1 VNRRILVGILI
12 VLIVLVAGTLLVKS
26 MRPHLIGRNERSEI
40 TALVETFGSKLKE
53 VSLSDPEE
61 VVSREIGKVYAPF
74 VNASFLSKW
83 ISDPSTAPGRA
94 ASSPW
99 PEKIEMISME
109 KLDSHTVEV
118 KGNIVY
124 MTSVEMAQGGNA
136 GEDPIVLIAGNDTQ
150 NGKWLISQARYGKY
164 AFYDRK
170 QLDNTL
176 KKTFPD
182 MKTIGDRG
190 EPFIAQSIDINGDY
204 VPEAIVDLQTG
215 GAYTEDYAIC
225 QLENGKL
232 NVANFRDKNNLFS
245 QKFFSK
251 GASVRHEVRLDF
263 LNDSKGNNVIYQY
276 TIDKSASDPA
286 VIDNITVEA
295 YKWNEETKCFEYNKE
310 LSLEFEKEEE
320 RLLQRVHQI
329 SENTGNISTNV
340 QLPTGISGRQV
351 YTYLQNSILPPAFAR
366 QVFCAYSLLGSETR
380 NNKIYVYL
388 WALCSEYYLTDGKL
402 TPGTGVSEP
411 ITLVAT
417 PSQQSY
423 TITEHLE
430 PENGT
435 AYAPSIRKMFPE
447 KYYNEIFSKTQLY
460 DTVIARKLMNSVEQ
474 QAKIYYNLK

>member
-215 GAYTEDYAIC
+215 GAYTEDYVIC
-225 QLENGKL
+225 QLEDGKL

-251 GASVRHEVRLDF
+251 GASVRHEVRLSF
-263 LNDSKGNNVIYQY
+263 LNDGKGNHAIYQY
-276 TIDKSASDPA
+276 TINRSASDPK
-286 VIDNITVEA
+286 VVENITVEA
-295 YKWNEETKCFEYNKE
+295 YRWNASTKLYEYSEE
-310 LSLEFEKEEE
+310 LSLEFEKEQE
-320 RLLQRVHQI
+320 RLLRPTC
-329 SENTGNISTNV
+329 SS
-340 QLPTGISGRQV
+340 QLALGEGRSMPTCR
-351 YTYLQNSILPPAFAR
+351 T
-366 QVFCAYSLLGSETR
+366 T
-380 NNKIYVYL
+380 
-388 WALCSEYYLTDGKL
+388 
-402 TPGTGVSEP
+402 
-411 ITLVAT
+411 
-417 PSQQSY
+417 
-423 TITEHLE
+423 
-430 PENGT
+430 
-435 AYAPSIRKMFPE
+435 
-447 KYYNEIFSKTQLY
+447 
-460 DTVIARKLMNSVEQ
+460 
-474 QAKIYYNLK
+474 